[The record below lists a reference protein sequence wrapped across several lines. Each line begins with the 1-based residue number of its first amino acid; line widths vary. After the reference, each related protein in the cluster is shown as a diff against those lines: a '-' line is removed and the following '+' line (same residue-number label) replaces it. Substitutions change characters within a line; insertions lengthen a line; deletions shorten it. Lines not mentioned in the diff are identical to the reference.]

1 MGFYIVTLESC
12 LPLSTDVNTLIS
24 FDLKNI
30 FSENIA
36 NINACIC
43 LPKDTHERV
52 DSSIIHIGQKLEK
65 LHCTSIKEQI
75 NNLRLIYM
83 KYFTQ

>member
-30 FSENIA
+30 FSESIT

-52 DSSIIHIGQKLEK
+52 DSSSIIRIGQKLEK
-65 LHCTSIKEQI
+65 TTLYI
-75 NNLRLIYM
+75 NKRTD
-83 KYFTQ
+83 K